1 MRIARVFFFVRIPDA
16 PPRRVH
22 SMTNAVAIVAKT
34 PRPPVPP
41 LTLDGVAALR
51 RACALVP
58 LRVALA
64 GAKVSPP
71 TPPPPLP
78 ASVVLQVAEIVDTHE
93 HGCGVAVVRLID
105 GLLCSMLA
113 ATDAKA
119 RQHDVVTVT
128 AAQSERISCKGCVAR
143 KLGRRKRRET

>member
-1 MRIARVFFFVRIPDA
+1 LRILDA
-16 PPRRVH
+16 LLRACH

-51 RACALVP
+51 RACAEVP
-58 LRVALA
+58 LRVAVA
-64 GAKVSPP
+64 GARKSPP
-71 TPPPPLP
+71 SPPPLLP
-78 ASVVLQVAEIVDTHE
+78 SSVVLQVAEIVDRHE
-93 HGCGVAVVRLID
+93 HGCELSVVLLID
-105 GLLCSMLA
+105 GTLCSLLA

-128 AAQSERISCKGCVAR
+128 AAQSERICCNGCVAR
-143 KLGRRKRRET
+143 SGSLGSKADRREI